1 MNWIDDA
8 IAAKPHRTYN
18 PLTVERDLYGET
30 TPVAFER
37 GTDGM
42 NGGGPRP
49 YVTCWVM
56 RRAEYVYRMDKN
68 GRAPQGHLDWAR
80 DLIAQALGVTMERV
94 VLGFERDQFDVRP
107 F

>member
-1 MNWIDDA
+1 MPGIDDA
-8 IAAKPHRTYN
+8 IAAKPHTLYN
-18 PLTVERDLYGET
+18 PLTVERDAYGES

-56 RRAEYVYRMDKN
+56 RNEKYVYRRDTS
-68 GRAPQGHLDWAR
+68 GRAPHAHLDWAR
-80 DLIAQALGVTMERV
+80 DLIAQALGVPV
-94 VLGFERDQFDVRP
+94 SKVALGFGRDQFDVRP